1 MIVGRRA
8 RLQAR
13 WVRFF
18 GGEPG
23 MLLAAPARM
32 PNAKT
37 YLGDAV
43 YLEVLPWGDVVLTT
57 SNGECDT
64 NRIVLEPSV
73 YAALLNATMELRPGQ
88 PLRCPRCETPR
99 VARDP
104 DGR

>member
-1 MIVGRRA
+1 LALNSLDEQWRRDC
-8 RLQAR
+8 L
-13 WVRFF
+13 
-18 GGEPG
+18 GDG
-23 MLLAAPARM
+23 M

-73 YAALLNATMELRPGQ
+73 YAALLKYAWQ
-88 PLRCPRCETPR
+88 PLRCPRCQTPR
-99 VARDP
+99 VADS

>member
-1 MIVGRRA
+1 MIVSRRA
-8 RLQAR
+8 RLHAR

-23 MLLAAPARM
+23 TLLAAPARM

-73 YAALLNATMELRPGQ
+73 YAALLTCAGQ
-88 PLRCPRCETPR
+88 PLRCPRCQTPR
-99 VARDP
+99 VADS